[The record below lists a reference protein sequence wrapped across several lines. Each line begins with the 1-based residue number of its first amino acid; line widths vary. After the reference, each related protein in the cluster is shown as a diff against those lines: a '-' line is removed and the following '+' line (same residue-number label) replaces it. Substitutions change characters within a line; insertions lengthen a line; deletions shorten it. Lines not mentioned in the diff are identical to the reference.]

1 MRTKSLAAIVVVAS
15 IALTGCSNEDF
26 SEFFS
31 GQNEDSI
38 TALIVSNSRS
48 DVTEAGVYSWTEG
61 DAIDVWSTGGS
72 TYSTYTA
79 ASADDAAANKFTG
92 GGTADKGK
100 YASYPSDIF
109 SGLNDDAKSF
119 TVTLPTSIGKDGDTY
134 VPNANTPMLGT
145 KGEGSSYEFKHLG
158 AALRFVVNNIPAS
171 GLTEFRLTTIGGE
184 KINGTYTV
192 SISDA
197 DPTITLNPD
206 QTEGSDSYSIKFSA
220 TSFNDDNTAAHFI
233 VPIPAGTYSQG
244 FKVEL
249 LNEGTVIATSKLRK
263 EITLNRA
270 DLGIYPEITLD
281 ASEVNGTIED
291 PTEQSAA
298 LQSLQ
303 DAFENGGEYTF
314 THSISLADVALTL
327 PAGKTLTLDLNG
339 KTLHVDATVAN
350 RIKVAGDLTIKDSQG
365 TGKILD
371 IAGASSS
378 LFWIGDP
385 DAADHAT
392 SEHVASLTIEKDVTI
407 IATKFAFIVRD
418 KSKLTINGGSISVG
432 NNAIYAYENSNIEI
446 NDGSIVSSATAIW
459 ADDNSTITIT
469 GGTISATTRLANVL
483 KNATV
488 TVSGGELTSSTYGI
502 LCVNSGSASTIN
514 IKGGTISA
522 SSIPLQVINK
532 SVLNISG
539 GEVSGSHIY
548 SEGSSQVNVSGG
560 KVHGTLNTIYATG
573 TTAVTISDDAEIT
586 SDKICIVANDAS
598 EDATDSPSVTITGGK
613 LKAGDGSTATES
625 NYNCYAVNM
634 TTNYGAFTMSG
645 GTIES
650 SGYGAALLGYTK
662 AVISAGTINAR
673 AFALSGNGNYKDNE
687 IIYSITGGT
696 LKSTADFAVYL
707 PNSTESSISGTAK
720 IEGEGAIAIQRGTV
734 TIDDSA
740 EIIAH
745 GTKEVKIPASGDG
758 TNGVQYACVSAPARY
773 GNTTVNIKGGKF
785 TSGTYSSIID
795 VRHNGAVLSTY
806 TRTISITGGTFDK
819 NPAEYTYDTYTFKTD
834 DDGNTTVATTT
845 PNTDHFV
852 PDGYTSTQ
860 NNDNTWT
867 VSQNSGN

>member
-48 DVTEAGVYSWTEG
+48 DVTEAGVYSWTVG
-61 DAIDVWSTGGS
+61 DAIDVWSTSGS

-109 SGLNDDAKSF
+109 SGLKDGAESF
-119 TVTLPTSIGKDGDTY
+119 TVKLPASIGKDGDTY

-192 SISDA
+192 SISDT

-206 QTEGSDSYSIKFSA
+206 QAEGSDSYSIKFSA
-220 TSFNDDNTAAHFI
+220 TSFSDDNAAAHFI

-281 ASEVNGTIED
+281 ASEVNGEIED
-291 PTEQSAA
+291 PAA
-298 LQSLQ
+298 VETTIQELQT
-303 DAFENGGEYTF
+303 AFAEGGEYKLT
-314 THSISLADVALTL
+314 TNVSLSGISLSL
-327 PAGKTLTLDLNG
+327 PKSKTLTLDLNG
-339 KTLHVDATVAN
+339 KTLGLNAAGDGQIT
-350 RIKVAGDLTIKDSQG
+350 VAGDLTIKDSSSEQ
-365 TGKILD
+365 TGKIKD
-371 IAGASSS
+371 NTSTSYS
-378 LFWIGDP
+378 VFWIGDP
-385 DAADHAT
+385 VITTDDSHLEST
-392 SEHVASLTIEKDVTI
+392 LEASVTIESGSI
-407 IATKFAFIVRD
+407 IANNYAFIIRD
-418 KSKLTINGGSISVG
+418 KSKLIVNGGSI
-432 NNAIYAYENSNIEI
+432 
-446 NDGSIVSSATAIW
+446 VSGASAIW
-459 ADDNSTITIT
+459 VDDNSTISIT
-469 GGTISATTRLANVL
+469 GGTINATTRLANVL

-514 IKGGTISA
+514 IKGGTITA
-522 SSIPLQVINK
+522 SSIPLQVINE

-539 GEVSGSHIY
+539 GEVSGRYIY
-548 SEGSSQVNVSGG
+548 AAGASQVNVSGG
-560 KVHGTLNTIYATG
+560 KVHGSLYTIYAVG
-573 TTAVTISDDAEIT
+573 TSVVTISDDAEIT
-586 SDKICIVANDAS
+586 AAERCIAACDTSGAS
-598 EDATDSPSVTITGGK
+598 DSPKVIMTGGL
-613 LKAGDGSTATES
+613 LKAGDGSTASTS
-625 NYNCYAVNM
+625 DYACYGVWMN
-634 TTNYGAFTMSG
+634 TNKGSFTMSG

-650 SGYGAALLGYTK
+650 SGYGSALLGYTT
-662 AVISAGTINAR
+662 ADISAGTINAR
-673 AFALSGNGNYKDNE
+673 AFALSGNGNYKENV

-819 NPAEYTYDTYTFKTD
+819 DPANYTYNTYTFKTD
-834 DDGNTTVATTT
+834 DGNTTVDETTS
-845 PNTDHFV
+845 NEDNFV
-852 PDGYTSTQ
+852 AKGYTSTQ
-860 NNDNTWT
+860 NDDNTWT

>member
-1 MRTKSLAAIVVVAS
+1 MRTKSLAAIFVVAS
-15 IALTGCSNEDF
+15 TALTGCSNEDF

-31 GQNEDSI
+31 SQNQTTIQAE
-38 TALIVSNSRS
+38 IVGETRS
-48 DVTEAGVYSWTEG
+48 DVSFESESQKALFKWTTG
-61 DAIDVWSTGGS
+61 DKFDVWSATGATS
-72 TYSTYTA
+72 TEFTNTEG
-79 ASADDAAANKFTG
+79 NTFTG
-92 GGTADKGK
+92 NVSDLGEYATYPTEIVESGINDNTTEVTFTLP
-100 YASYPSDIF
+100 ASYEY
-109 SGLNDDAKSF
+109 
-119 TVTLPTSIGKDGDTY
+119 TDTY
-134 VPNANTPMLGT
+134 VADTRAPMLG
-145 KGEGSSYEFKHLG
+145 KKSSDKNYSFKHLA
-158 AALRFVVNNIPAS
+158 AALYFNVIDIPTSVTQFKVTA
-171 GLTEFRLTTIGGE
+171 IGGE
-184 KINGTYTV
+184 KINGDFTADISGDTPTLSLTDNNGTSSYT
-192 SISDA
+192 
-197 DPTITLNPD
+197 
-206 QTEGSDSYSIKFSA
+206 IKFPA
-220 TSFNDDNTAAHFI
+220 FTDETTTAHFV
-233 VPIPAGTYSQG
+233 VPIPVGTYSKG

-249 LNEGTVIATSKLRK
+249 LNAEGTSIATSKLVK
-263 EITLNRA
+263 QIEIKRA
-270 DLGIYPEITLD
+270 DLGVYPTITVD
-281 ASEVNGTIED
+281 ASEINGTIDD
-291 PTEQSAA
+291 PTEQAAA

-371 IAGASSS
+371 ITGASSS
-378 LFWIGDP
+378 IFWIGDP

-459 ADDNSTITIT
+459 ADDNSTISIT
-469 GGTISATTRLANVL
+469 GGTINTTTKLANVL

-522 SSIPLQVINK
+522 SSIPLQVINE

-560 KVHGTLNTIYATG
+560 KVHGTLYTIYATG
-573 TTAVTISDDAEIT
+573 TTAVTISDKAEVT
-586 SDKICIVANDAS
+586 SDQICIVANDAS
-598 EDATDSPSVTITGGK
+598 GAEDSPSVTITGGS

-625 NYNCYAVNM
+625 NYKCYAVNM

-795 VRHNGAVLSTY
+795 IRHNGAVLSTY

-819 NPAEYTYDTYTFKTD
+819 NPADYTYNTYTFKTD
-834 DDGNTTVATTT
+834 DEGNTTVDTETS
-845 PNTDHFV
+845 NNKNFV
-852 PDGYTSTQ
+852 ADGYTSTQ